1 MFRVVRSLLYR
12 NFANCAVSCA
22 RWARRVF
29 TRWKDRKNFG

>member
-12 NFANCAVSCA
+12 NSANCAVSCA

-29 TRWKDRKNFG
+29 RWKDRKNFG